1 MIHRIRVANMNNGGF
16 VDLSQFGAELMLA
29 KKLFK
34 LGARTPIVCA
44 LCGIK
49 RKTATRMYWLAQQ
62 QAPIK
67 GMLPWDP
74 QWIERATINN
84 LHASIFL
91 GLIQDYVSEHGNGIA
106 YGQQFCAAYE
116 LYGRIVAHNPKP
128 SHRESEFEHH
138 RVLDINRAWQLT
150 QQLRASTLRFVM
162 CSSCHARH
170 LSLHLGIQGP
180 IHCPVCQT
188 QAGIISRQ
196 SRVSRTFSQHAW
208 KNSAICLGRY

>member
-1 MIHRIRVANMNNGGF
+1 MNNGGF

-91 GLIQDYVSEHGNGIA
+91 GLIQDYVPDYGNGIA

-116 LYGRIVAHNPKP
+116 LYCHIVAHNP
-128 SHRESEFEHH
+128 
-138 RVLDINRAWQLT
+138 
-150 QQLRASTLRFVM
+150 
-162 CSSCHARH
+162 
-170 LSLHLGIQGP
+170 
-180 IHCPVCQT
+180 
-188 QAGIISRQ
+188 
-196 SRVSRTFSQHAW
+196 
-208 KNSAICLGRY
+208 

>member
-1 MIHRIRVANMNNGGF
+1 MNNGGF
-16 VDLSQFGAELMLA
+16 VDLSHFGVELMLA
-29 KKLFK
+29 KKLFN

-49 RKTATRMYWLAQQ
+49 RKTANRIYWLAQQ

-74 QWIERATINN
+74 QWIERATVNN

-91 GLIQDYVSEHGNGIA
+91 GLIQGYVPEHGDGIA
-106 YGQQFCAAYE
+106 YGQQFCDAYA
-116 LYGRIVAHNPKP
+116 LYCRIVDHNPKP
-128 SHRESEFEHH
+128 SHRESASEHH

-150 QQLRASTLRFVM
+150 QQLRASTLRFVT
-162 CSSCHARH
+162 CLTCHARY
-170 LSLHLGIQGP
+170 LCLHQVTQRP

-188 QAGIISRQ
+188 QTGIRRRQ
-196 SRVSRTFSQHAW
+196 FRVSRTFSQNAR
-208 KNSAICLGRY
+208 KTSAICLGRY